1 MGNKQVSN
9 PLRSAAILNGAASL
23 AQDEY
28 SALKRRFQQSCQRG
42 DSGSGTGSGLGL
54 RLSKGFLGML
64 SAQYINLFDKVIPS
78 IFSVMDVKKSGA
90 VEFDDCVCT
99 LALFRNGS
107 DEDKAKFLY
116 LMYYDAKSG
125 YMLRP
130 QFQNLMIDAQVG
142 EQYVKGS
149 SVSVASVA
157 SMREWAV
164 EQQNLVAG
172 PMMDCVFFKY
182 CKEED
187 KMSFSEFMSYVH
199 AKESLYVKIYL
210 ECLHNLFEIEPS

>member
-9 PLRSAAILNGAASL
+9 PLRSAAILNGAGGGAARSL
-23 AQDEY
+23 TQDEY
-28 SALKRRFQQSCQRG
+28 SALKRRFQLSCQRG
-42 DSGSGTGSGLGL
+42 DSGSGSGL
-54 RLSKGFLGML
+54 RLSKGSLLGML

-99 LALFRNGS
+99 LALFRYGS

-125 YMLRP
+125 HMLRP

-149 SVSVASVA
+149 SVSVAS
-157 SMREWAV
+157 MREWAV

-172 PMMDCVFFKY
+172 PMTDCVFFKY
-182 CKEED
+182 CKEEG
-187 KMSFSEFMSYVH
+187 KMSFSEFMSCVQ
-199 AKESLYVKIYL
+199 AEESLYVKVYL
-210 ECLHNLFEIEPS
+210 KCLHNLFEIEPS